1 MGLFSS
7 LAGSF
12 KKSKKLQKLQ
22 KQISPPGQS
31 VGDLVSDFKQTLS
44 SGVNRKDQALEEFL
58 DLCESDEGVAKV
70 MSQYSLSRSDLK
82 NIYIRLNTAGLGQ
95 YIKGHHAA
103 LSSIAYYEPLL
114 YIVESEKR
122 GENWSTIVGNILYYW
137 DGKIPQSGLINQL
150 G

>member
-1 MGLFSS
+1 MGFFSS
-7 LAGSF
+7 LTGSF

-44 SGVNRKDQALEEFL
+44 SGVNQKDKALEEFL
-58 DLCESDEGVAKV
+58 NLCESDEGVAKV
-70 MSQYSLSRSDLK
+70 MSQYNLSRSDLK
-82 NIYIRLNTAGLGQ
+82 DIYIRLSAAGLGQ

-122 GENWSTIVGNILYYW
+122 GENWSTIVGNLLYYW